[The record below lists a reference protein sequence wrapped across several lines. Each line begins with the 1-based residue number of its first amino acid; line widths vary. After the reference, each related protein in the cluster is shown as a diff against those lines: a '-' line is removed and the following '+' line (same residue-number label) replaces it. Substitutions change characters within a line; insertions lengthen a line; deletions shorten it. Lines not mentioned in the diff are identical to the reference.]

1 MLLAQIFTIGDISNI
16 DETTQPPLRDLDL
29 SMLKDQHIHPA
40 DLSRFLR
47 HCQRP
52 RAAPYVHLV
61 PLSFPTKANKD
72 NWRTAFVGAA
82 NLDTYLQFWKASSTA
97 NTQIG
102 PFSTWNATWV
112 GDLEWDTRC

>member
-1 MLLAQIFTIGDISNI
+1 
-16 DETTQPPLRDLDL
+16 
-29 SMLKDQHIHPA
+29 
-40 DLSRFLR
+40 
-47 HCQRP
+47 
-52 RAAPYVHLV
+52 V

-102 PFSTWNATWV
+102 LFSTWNATWV